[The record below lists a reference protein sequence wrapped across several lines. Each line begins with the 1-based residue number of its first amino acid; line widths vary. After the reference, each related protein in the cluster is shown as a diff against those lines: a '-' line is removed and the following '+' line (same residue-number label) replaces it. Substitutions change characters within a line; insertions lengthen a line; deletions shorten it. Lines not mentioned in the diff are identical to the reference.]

1 MPPGDLVLF
10 KNIGLT
16 DADTGGHTA
25 TIGEPTV
32 ANNGREILYT
42 GNWYATRSLDD

>member
-16 DADTGGHTA
+16 DADTGGHTG